1 MRLTQLTPNLI
12 TANIVLWEYLYSYGI
27 FFYQKED
34 RIMGFLAGKTAVITG
49 GGKAVLSIRRRIF
62 LSYGKLSNQTPLSF
76 ESGVFVC
83 RKVKNILI

>member
-1 MRLTQLTPNLI
+1 
-12 TANIVLWEYLYSYGI
+12 
-27 FFYQKED
+27 
-34 RIMGFLAGKTAVITG
+34 MGFLAGKTAVITG